1 MASFESKVSEI
12 FGENP
17 RLARKIPIVIRKIFH
32 ESEPEFKRR
41 MNNATEEDAQTFLM
55 LIFDALYMDFYFD
68 ELGDR
73 FMSWVIENYP
83 ERFTASELNEMQAQA
98 ESHLDF
104 YEVQKVVQGK
114 GSYIKSLFTETEG
127 FLKDVSASYN
137 FVKRDIFM
145 GRCYFFK
152 GDYYATGSFSV
163 FSLVDKKIIK
173 EEMGKIYL
181 NNDYDPDREEYADFA
196 KNHWDIF
203 YDIKREVSERKKN
216 KKIYIN
222 YGEYQ
227 PCEVRFQ
234 VNDVNTILKKIEQ
247 SKNFNFVDIRVRK
260 IKKRKRGVDR
270 YHFEWTTLGIEKELE
285 PIKLKNKEDGILV
298 SSFQVDENGKP
309 TNIELLGDV
318 YIDKYLC
325 RIEIKSVEL
334 AEFAVKS
341 FTGFCG
347 NAITFKRIIKK
358 KVDMDVVP
366 EDIGEPAAEKKHTI
380 AESEM
385 LKEVGEK
392 YYLDLLD
399 EKVPALKGMTPRE
412 ARNDP
417 ILLPLLI
424 EWLKDLENMLEHQRR
439 DGMPVISINKIKR
452 ELNIDN

>member
-55 LIFDALYMDFYFD
+55 LIFDALFMDFYFD

-83 ERFTASELNEMQAQA
+83 ERFTALELEEMQAQA
-98 ESHLDF
+98 KSHLDF
-104 YEVQKVVQGK
+104 YEIQKVVPGK

-127 FLKDVSASYN
+127 FLKDVSSSFG
-137 FVKRDIFM
+137 FVKWDIFL
-145 GRCYFFK
+145 GRCYFFR
-152 GDYYATGSFSV
+152 GNYYATGSVSV
-163 FSLVDKKIIK
+163 FSPADKKIIK
-173 EEMGKIYL
+173 EEMEKVYL
-181 NNDYDPDREEYADFA
+181 NNDYDPEKGEYADFA

-203 YDIKREVSERKKN
+203 YDIKREVTERKQN

-247 SKNFNFVDIRVRK
+247 RKNFNFVDIRVRK
-260 IKKRKRGVDR
+260 TKKRKKGVER
-270 YHFEWTTLGIEKELE
+270 YNFEWTTLGIEKELE
-285 PIKLKNKEDGILV
+285 PIKLKIKEDGIVV
-298 SSFQVDENGKP
+298 SSFQVDENGEP
-309 TNIELLGDV
+309 TNIELLGNV
-318 YIDKYLC
+318 YVDKYLC
-325 RIEIKSVEL
+325 RIETKSAEL
-334 AEFAVKS
+334 AEFAVKH

-358 KVDMDVVP
+358 KIDIDAAPDDMS
-366 EDIGEPAAEKKHTI
+366 EPAAEKKHTR
-380 AESEM
+380 AEVEL
-385 LKEVGEK
+385 LKEIGEK
-392 YYLDLLD
+392 YYLNLLD
-399 EKVPALKGMTPRE
+399 EKIPALKGMTPRE

-417 ILLPLLI
+417 DLLPLLI
-424 EWLKDLENMLEHQRR
+424 EWIKDMENILEHQRR
-439 DGMPVISINKIKR
+439 DGMPVISINKIKK
-452 ELNIDN
+452 ELNIDI